1 MDTKFFLM
9 GKIIGEEGGGDKP
22 DLVDLTATDNGTYR
36 HVGHDGYDKVVV
48 NVPKG
53 VTPTGNIDIT
63 TTSQTDVTN
72 YATATVVDSDLT
84 ASNIKKDV
92 DILGVVGTYEAEAD
106 LEDITIT
113 QNGTYTH
120 SGKDGYDEVV
130 VAVPEP
136 SGNINITD
144 TNSTNVSAYATA
156 QVVDLDLVAGNI
168 KKDVNILGVV
178 GTYEAGGST
187 PDIESLSISAN
198 GTYTAT
204 NCDGYSPIT
213 VAVPNS
219 YAAGDEG
226 KVVSN
231 GALVSQ
237 SSTTKTANGTYD
249 TTLNNSVTI
258 AVPQPS
264 GNINITDMQST
275 DVTNY
280 ATAQVVDSDLVAGNI
295 KKDVNILG
303 VTGTYEGSGGGA
315 IPSSITL
322 NDPNGNADSLNNRGY
337 FTWAFQN
344 GLSTINI
351 VQPTSS
357 FNYAFAYLPT
367 SVFNDWS
374 GVKIENTSSVSR
386 SVKFQYFMYQ
396 SSYVLKP
403 ITLSGLMQP
412 TNCQYMFGGC
422 YYIKIPYNYFDDCDF
437 TYCGYMD
444 GMFQD
449 CRGMRT
455 LPDLTNLHQKGNQAA
470 SYGGQRC
477 FTNGGISG
485 CYNLDEA
492 INLPL
497 PKSDVAY
504 TRNMFSF
511 GGLMRV
517 KELTFMTNNG
527 TPYSIMPASDQT
539 LDLSNGIGY
548 CGTGDTSFIEYA
560 GISANKRVTDLTSY
574 NALKDDPDWWTT
586 EMIFSR
592 YNHDSAVNTI
602 NSLPTM
608 AGTGTGTII
617 FNGLCGSGYGKAI
630 SSLTSAE
637 KAVAEN
643 KGWTVTV
650 N

>member
-9 GKIIGEEGGGDKP
+9 GKIIGEEGGSGDKP

-36 HVGHDGYDKVVV
+36 HVGHDGYDTVTV

-53 VTPTGNIDIT
+53 ITPTGNIDIT

-72 YATATVVDSDLT
+72 YATAQVVDSDLT

-156 QVVDLDLVAGNI
+156 QVVDSDLVAGNI

-219 YAAGDEG
+219 YVAGDEG

-237 SSTTKTANGTYD
+237 SSTTKNANGTYD
-249 TTLNNSVTI
+249 TTLNNQVVVNVANSYTSGDEGKVVNNGALVAQTSATKTSNGTYDTTLNNEI
-258 AVPQPS
+258 VVNVPQGITPT

-275 DVTNY
+275 NVTNY
-280 ATAQVVDSDLVAGNI
+280 ATAQVVDADLVAGNI

-303 VTGTYEGSGGGA
+303 VTGTYEGAQPSLENVTITQNGTYTHTGYDGYDEVVVNVSGGSSSSNGIIVTQVDQYNNPVSVQVKGMPNNGYWTLYGWSTVVNVDVQINSTFLNDSVFSRMNSLRTVT
-315 IPSSITL
+315 IPSNVHELPTNCFSGSDLYSFTVPSQITSLGNYCFQNNQNLSSLTLNEGLESIGNSCLQRIAVTSLTIPSTVNSIGSFTVQNCPNLTTITFLGTPSGTIHGSAFKNCSSITDIYVPWGE
-322 NDPNGNADSLNNRGY
+322 NDTANVNAPWG
-337 FTWAFQN
+337 A
-344 GLSTINI
+344 
-351 VQPTSS
+351 
-357 FNYAFAYLPT
+357 
-367 SVFNDWS
+367 
-374 GVKIENTSSVSR
+374 
-386 SVKFQYFMYQ
+386 
-396 SSYVLKP
+396 
-403 ITLSGLMQP
+403 
-412 TNCQYMFGGC
+412 
-422 YYIKIPYNYFDDCDF
+422 
-437 TYCGYMD
+437 
-444 GMFQD
+444 
-449 CRGMRT
+449 
-455 LPDLTNLHQKGNQAA
+455 
-470 SYGGQRC
+470 
-477 FTNGGISG
+477 
-485 CYNLDEA
+485 
-492 INLPL
+492 
-497 PKSDVAY
+497 
-504 TRNMFSF
+504 
-511 GGLMRV
+511 
-517 KELTFMTNNG
+517 
-527 TPYSIMPASDQT
+527 
-539 LDLSNGIGY
+539 
-548 CGTGDTSFIEYA
+548 
-560 GISANKRVTDLTSY
+560 
-574 NALKDDPDWWTT
+574 
-586 EMIFSR
+586 
-592 YNHDSAVNTI
+592 
-602 NSLPTM
+602 
-608 AGTGTGTII
+608 
-617 FNGLCGSGYGKAI
+617 
-630 SSLTSAE
+630 TSATIHY
-637 KAVAEN
+637 N
-643 KGWTVTV
+643 WTPS